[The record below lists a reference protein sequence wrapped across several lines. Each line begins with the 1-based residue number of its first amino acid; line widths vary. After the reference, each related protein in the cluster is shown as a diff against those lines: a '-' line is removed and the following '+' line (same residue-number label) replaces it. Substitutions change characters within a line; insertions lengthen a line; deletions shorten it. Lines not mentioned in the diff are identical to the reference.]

1 MGQIYRESL
10 TKYEDVTLDFQIPI
24 WKKEGDRDG
33 QLKRITLKDFF
44 ASDLVSSA
52 IDPPNW
58 STGPLTLSDNITH
71 SLAGYTLTIANGT
84 YQIASTSTFRTE
96 GANVFMSGILEEDGI
111 TKIAGINASGQIR
124 WKNVNSITNPNAFD
138 KTADD
143 TDDITEGN
151 NKFVTAGDVTKLGH
165 ISVSQAVDLD
175 QMETDITANNAK
187 VTNVTT
193 NLSEGTATNT
203 TVDVN
208 SSDGTNATLVS
219 ASTLRAGLLTKAKF
233 DEIEAN
239 TLKVSNQPTNLS
251 EGTSTVTTVDVNSSD
266 GTNATL
272 AAASTTR
279 AGVMSKAKF
288 DEVTANTLKVG
299 LTAGQITILGNTSGT
314 NTGDQDIS
322 GIATNTTAIATNAT
336 NIASNDTDIATN
348 ATNIATNTTAIALN
362 TAKVT
367 NATHTGEVEGSGALT
382 IASDVVDEDNLK
394 VSNSPTNGHVLT
406 ARSGE
411 VGGLKWEAASSIP
424 ALNNGQVF
432 VGDASNQAASV
443 SMSGDVAISNTGAT
457 TIQPDTVTYDKMQDA
472 SGSTM
477 LGNPVAGTGTV
488 QEIPIVQ
495 QYLTTGTNTALLEDS
510 ANWDVNG
517 HYKATSTSLT
527 GTYQGQAHL
536 DSNGNYWYTA
546 VDDNV
551 WIRLIRG

>member
-10 TKYEDVTLDFQIPI
+10 TKYKDVTLEFQIPI
-24 WKKEGDRDG
+24 WKKEGDKDG
-33 QLKRITLKDFF
+33 QLKRIALKDFF

-187 VTNVTT
+187 VSNVT
-193 NLSEGTATNT
+193 
-203 TVDVN
+203 
-208 SSDGTNATLVS
+208 
-219 ASTLRAGLLTKAKF
+219 
-233 DEIEAN
+233 
-239 TLKVSNQPTNLS
+239 TNLS

-266 GTNATL
+266 GNNATL
-272 AAASTTR
+272 QPASTAR

-299 LTAGQITILGNTSGT
+299 LTAGQITILSNTSGT

-322 GIATNTTAIATNAT
+322 GIATNTANIATNVTGINNLASSIISNDSDIATNAA
-336 NIASNDTDIATN
+336 NIASINSTVLGLATDVTSNDTDIATN
-348 ATNIATNTTAIALN
+348 ATNIATNVTAIALN

-367 NATHTGEVEGSGALT
+367 NANHTGEVTGSGALT
-382 IASDVVDEDNLK
+382 IADDVVDEANLK
-394 VSNSPTNGHVLT
+394 VGNAPTNGHVLT

-472 SGSTM
+472 SPSTM
-477 LGNPVAGTGTV
+477 LGNPIAATGTL

-495 QYLTTGTNTALLEDS
+495 QYLTTGTNTALLENS

-517 HYKATSTSLT
+517 NYTGSTIT
-527 GTYQGQAHL
+527 ATYQGQAHY
-536 DSNGNYWYTA
+536 NGNYWFTA